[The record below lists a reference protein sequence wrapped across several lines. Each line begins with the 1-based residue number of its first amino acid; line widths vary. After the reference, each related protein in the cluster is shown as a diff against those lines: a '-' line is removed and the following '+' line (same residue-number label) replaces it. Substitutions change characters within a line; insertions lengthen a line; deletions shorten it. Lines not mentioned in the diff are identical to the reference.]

1 MKKYRFIRL
10 FSIFLCLVILFSC
23 GASIAFGYN
32 AEKETTVSVHIQ
44 EYSDGSYD
52 VIAICQ
58 NDPGYYRAFTY
69 GSISTSHYT
78 SSNVLVW
85 TVKLFGTFSYNGSS
99 SNCVNAYTTVDFYES
114 GWSVLSESTGHSG
127 NTAYNS
133 VELGKNILGIT
144 HTMERLNQS
153 LSCDKDGNLSSP

>member
-1 MKKYRFIRL
+1 MKHHLKSAASFVLILSIVLSFLVSPSNASELRNEDLQDVRL
-10 FSIFLCLVILFSC
+10 R
-23 GASIAFGYN
+23 Y
-32 AEKETTVSVHIQ
+32 
-44 EYSDGSYD
+44 YSDGSYD
-52 VIAICQ
+52 VIMICQ
-58 NDPGYYRAFTY
+58 NDPGFYRAFTN
-69 GSISTSHYT
+69 GHVSTSHYT

-85 TVKLFGTFSYNGSS
+85 TVKLFGAFSYNGSS

-133 VELGKNILGIT
+133 VELGKKILGVT
-144 HTMERLNQS
+144 FTMEYLNQS